1 MIARALETRELS
13 RMHSSAPSL
22 IVDRR
27 DRTCDGAARCT
38 AKRLNHRVERVLIT
52 KPHSSRCGRTNET
65 EGAETMSTLVAVV
78 FDDEHTA
85 FAMRA
90 ELARMQKELLIE
102 LEDAVVVTRDQNG
115 KTKLD
120 QAVNLTSAGALG
132 GGFWGMLIGMIF
144 LNPLLGFALG
154 AGAGALSGKF
164 SDIGLDDKMMKDLAQ
179 SFKPGSSALFV
190 IVRRATTDKVLAGL
204 KQFAGKGKVFQTS
217 LNKDDEAALRDA
229 LEVGLTTA
237 R

>member
-1 MIARALETRELS
+1 
-13 RMHSSAPSL
+13 
-22 IVDRR
+22 
-27 DRTCDGAARCT
+27 
-38 AKRLNHRVERVLIT
+38 
-52 KPHSSRCGRTNET
+52 
-65 EGAETMSTLVAVV
+65 MSTLVAVV
-78 FDDEHTA
+78 FNDEHTA

-164 SDIGLDDKMMKDLAQ
+164 SDIGLDDKMMKDLAS